1 MPPYITHIGG
11 RPSQEAQSL
20 IVNQALV
27 NLRMPKAAR
36 ALMIYYA
43 SCGMGFR
50 PSLKLIDENT
60 HIGVKHVSTVRQY
73 LVHYGLIAYDG
84 TAIYIDW
91 MRLKAFA
98 MMDPKLMGR
107 KKSWKIAPLKPSRS
121 LKSGVHNYYIRPR
134 KPEDAIV
141 IAYEAIG
148 EAIKSGVHF
157 PEMEDV
163 A

>member
-20 IVNQALV
+20 IVNQALA

-36 ALMIYYA
+36 ALMAYYA

-60 HIGVKHVSTVRQY
+60 HIGVKNVSTVRQY

-84 TAIYIDW
+84 AAIYIDW

-98 MMDPKLMGR
+98 MMNPKLIG
-107 KKSWKIAPLKPSRS
+107 KKKNWQITPLDPV
-121 LKSGVHNYYIRPR
+121 KSTKSQVHNYYMRPR
-134 KPEDAIV
+134 KPEESLM

-148 EAIKSGVHF
+148 EAIKNGIRF
-157 PEMEDV
+157 PEMEE
-163 A
+163 AA